1 MVAATQNASS
11 SRKLDAIVIGMLT
24 RRGAALPPGRPSLE
38 SLVEEGHV
46 AAETVDAVVAEV
58 GASVLV
64 CSACTAVYT
73 GLNPVDG
80 KTYRCR
86 KCAAHIVF
94 PTELNLEA
102 RALKL
107 PAPPSLR
114 GSGGPA
120 GYAGQARAEEAV
132 PTIVVERTPE
142 PTPTPAPQ
150 PAVQEAAARLRESR
164 RAAPKRSGAGRFFAF
179 DSMVLPQLIK
189 IFFVLGMVTI
199 ILGGLAA
206 PFLVAFSGPSFSFGN
221 LVIGAIG
228 SLIGTCLAILVW
240 RMLCE
245 WSILPFKLH
254 EDLIQIRDQRA

>member
-11 SRKLDAIVIGMLT
+11 SRTLDAIVIGMLT
-24 RRGAALPPGRPSLE
+24 RRGAALPPGRPSLA
-38 SLVEEGHV
+38 SLVEQGHV

-64 CSACTAVYT
+64 CNACTAVYT

-102 RALKL
+102 RALKYERTEETIPAIVEKTPEP
-107 PAPPSLR
+107 PAPP
-114 GSGGPA
+114 A
-120 GYAGQARAEEAV
+120 
-132 PTIVVERTPE
+132 
-142 PTPTPAPQ
+142 PTPAPQ
-150 PAVQEAAARLRESR
+150 PAVQEAVARLRESR
-164 RAAPKRSGAGRFFAF
+164 RAPRRSGAGRFFAF
-179 DSMVLPQLIK
+179 DSMVLPQIIK
-189 IFFVLGMVTI
+189 IFFVLGMVGL
-199 ILGGLAA
+199 ILAGLAA
-206 PFLVAFSGPSFSFGN
+206 PFVAAFSGPSFSFGN
-221 LVIGAIG
+221 LVVGAIG

>member
-11 SRKLDAIVIGMLT
+11 SRTLDAIVIGMLT

-38 SLVEEGHV
+38 SLVEQGHV
-46 AAETVDAVVAEV
+46 AAETVDALVAEV

-64 CSACTAVYT
+64 CGACTAVYT

-94 PTELNLEA
+94 PTDLNREA

-107 PAPPSLR
+107 GGPPEAEPAVVEPPPAP
-114 GSGGPA
+114 A
-120 GYAGQARAEEAV
+120 
-132 PTIVVERTPE
+132 
-142 PTPTPAPQ
+142 PTPAPQ
-150 PAVQEAAARLRESR
+150 PAVVEAASRLRESR

-179 DSMVLPQLIK
+179 DSMVLPQIIK
-189 IFFVLGMVTI
+189 IFFVLGMI
-199 ILGGLAA
+199 GLILAGLAA
-206 PFLVAFSGPSFSFGN
+206 PFVAAFSGPSFSFGN
-221 LVIGAIG
+221 LVIGAIA
-228 SLIGTCLAILVW
+228 SLIGTCLAVLVW

-254 EDLIQIRDQRA
+254 EDLIQIRDQRG